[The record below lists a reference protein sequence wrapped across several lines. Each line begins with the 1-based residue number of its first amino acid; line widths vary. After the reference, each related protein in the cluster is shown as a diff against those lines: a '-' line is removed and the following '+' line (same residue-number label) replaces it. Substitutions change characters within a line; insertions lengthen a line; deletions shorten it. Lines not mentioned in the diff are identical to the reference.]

1 MSAVVSEGRVWGGS
15 AAAIQHHYDAGNEF
29 YERWLD
35 PTMSYSCALWFADTP
50 KDDLEAAQINK
61 HKWHIEKA
69 GLTKGGRLLD
79 VGCGWASLIRTY
91 VKNARPTPTSAVGLT
106 LSHAQKLYNDALK
119 LPNVE
124 IREESW
130 ADHRPTGMYDGI
142 ISVGAFEH
150 FAKYMSTQDEKVQLY
165 RQYFS
170 RCRSWLKKGR
180 YMTLQILTYGTMKP
194 EEQNQFI
201 AHDVFPESE
210 LPYVH
215 EVFEAVEGQE
225 GLFEI
230 TDYRNDRM
238 DYARTADLWL
248 RNLQRNKDQI
258 VAEFGEEK
266 YERYD
271 KYLKYTVIGFLQNKT
286 RLVRLQFQAI

>member
-1 MSAVVSEGRVWGGS
+1 MTATTSEGKVWGGS
-15 AAAIQHHYDAGNEF
+15 AAAIQHHYDAGNDF

-35 PTMSYSCALWFADTP
+35 PTMSYSCALWHKDTP
-50 KDDLEAAQINK
+50 RDDLEAAQINK

-69 GLTKGGRLLD
+69 GLAKGGRLLD

-91 VKNARPTPTSAVGLT
+91 VKMTPPGSSSAVGLT
-106 LSHAQKLYNDALK
+106 LSHAQKLYDDALK
-119 LPNVE
+119 LPKVE

-130 ADHRPTGMYDGI
+130 ADHRTREPYDGI
-142 ISVGAFEH
+142 VSVGAFEH
-150 FAKYMSTQDEKVQLY
+150 FAKYMSSQSEKVRLY
-165 RQYFS
+165 NQYFAS
-170 RCRSWLKKGR
+170 TRSWLDKGR

-201 AHDVFPESE
+201 AHEVFPESE

-215 EVFEAVEGQE
+215 EVFEAAE
-225 GLFEI
+225 GLFEV

-238 DYARTADLWL
+238 DYAQTADLWL

-258 VAEFGEEK
+258 IAQFGEEK
-266 YERYD
+266 YVRYD

>member
-1 MSAVVSEGRVWGGS
+1 MPASGAEAKVWGGS
-15 AAAIQHHYDAGNEF
+15 SEAIQHHYDAGNDF
-29 YERWLD
+29 YKLWLD
-35 PTMSYSCALWFADTP
+35 PTMSYSCALWYGDTP

-61 HKWHIEKA
+61 HRWHIEKA
-69 GLTKGGRLLD
+69 GLSKGGRLLD

-91 VKNARPTPTSAVGLT
+91 TMMVPADRMSAVGLT
-106 LSHAQKLYNDALK
+106 LSHAQKLYDDALK

-130 ADHRPTGMYDGI
+130 ADHRPEGPYDGI
-142 ISVGAFEH
+142 VSVGAFEH
-150 FAKYMSTQDEKVQLY
+150 FAKYMSSREEKVRLY
-165 RQYFS
+165 HQYFS
-170 RCRSWLKKGR
+170 RCRSWLEKGR

-210 LPYVH
+210 LPSVH
-215 EVFEAVEGQE
+215 EVFEAAE
-225 GLFEI
+225 GLFEV

-248 RNLQRNKDQI
+248 RNLQRNRERI
-258 VAEFGEEK
+258 LEEVGEEI
-266 YERYD
+266 YARYD
-271 KYLKYTVIGFLQNKT
+271 RYLKYTVIGFLQNKT